1 MTATWVSVELL
12 FHCCPRPRK
21 GQGKNLTFTV
31 GTKEKCRRS
40 RSG

>member
-1 MTATWVSVELL
+1 MTVVSIELL
-12 FHCCPRPRK
+12 FQCCPHPRI
-21 GQGKNLTFTV
+21 GQGKNFTFTV